1 MSAVRSRARVR
12 TTVGVWQPSVEVLRN
27 RILIELM
34 PRIDRWVHMSDEGVP
49 PWQIVQDIDRVES
62 SYRKVVEA
70 RGCVVPELDKRT
82 GHRKAAARFS
92 IAGKLKA
99 GAKAALDAQ
108 KATWIGLTKA
118 L

>member
-1 MSAVRSRARVR
+1 M
-12 TTVGVWQPSVEVLRN
+12 
-27 RILIELM
+27 
-34 PRIDRWVHMSDEGVP
+34 P
-49 PWQIVQDIDRVES
+49 PWRIVQDIDRVES

-108 KATWIGLTKA
+108 KATWIGLTNAANKCT
-118 L
+118 